1 MGWGSEAVPVP
12 IAADRD
18 CGCWKPEKPE
28 VVVTQELSERLSE
41 AVKAEAVW
49 RVTDRHTLPWRPK
62 QQVQQSRAGRIWGSL
77 RERTRKHG
85 ASKLAEFAPHSSG

>member
-1 MGWGSEAVPVP
+1 MGWGSEAAPVP

-41 AVKAEAVW
+41 AVKAEAVGG
-49 RVTDRHTLPWRPK
+49 DRWSLPWR
-62 QQVQQSRAGRIWGSL
+62 QQMQQN
-77 RERTRKHG
+77 
-85 ASKLAEFAPHSSG
+85 